1 MKKRNLLSN
10 IFYVAILVTLVA
22 FLLVQFQVLG
32 MSEETRSVVSTV
44 LLVIAVLSVAMVEIV
59 FPVLDN
65 KALLKETKYAVMVTV
80 KSVLF
85 VASLVFLFLY
95 QPFGVIKSAG
105 LAIAGFVVLYFAQF
119 FITLDP
125 KPVLEEE
132 DEDDEE
138 DEEEA
143 DEDDADACEVVV
155 AEAEESVE
163 AGAEEKA
170 AE

>member
-132 DEDDEE
+132 DEDDEADE
-138 DEEEA
+138 DEA
-143 DEDDADACEVVV
+143 DEDEADAREDVV
-155 AEAEESVE
+155 AEAEETVE

>member
-10 IFYVAILVTLVA
+10 ILYVAILVTLVA

-32 MSEETRSVVSTV
+32 MSEETRTIVSTV

-65 KALLKETKYAVMVTV
+65 KALLKEKKYAIMVSV

-95 QPFGVIKSAG
+95 QPFGKITSAG
-105 LAIAGFVVLYFAQF
+105 IAIAGFVVLYFAQF
-119 FITLDP
+119 FISLDP
-125 KPVLEEE
+125 KPVLEEDDEDEE
-132 DEDDEE
+132 DEDDYESAE
-138 DEEEA
+138 FAEEEA
-143 DEDDADACEVVV
+143 ENAEADAEETI
-155 AEAEESVE
+155 AE
-163 AGAEEKA
+163 
-170 AE
+170 